1 MGFKENLRDEITYQ
15 GLLVKE
21 VAAKAGLPSNALSNY
36 LRENS
41 SIPSADIAVKIA
53 AALGVSVEYL
63 VTGNNPSSSN
73 KSKPIKSYSAEI
85 RHIADNLEKMN
96 SKELNLVNVLVKEIV
111 KDSAQKES
119 ATS

>member
-1 MGFKENLRDEITYQ
+1 MGFKENLRDEINYQ

-21 VAAKAGLPSNALSNY
+21 VAAKAGLASNALSNY

-41 SIPSADIAVKIA
+41 SIPAADIAVKIA

-63 VTGNNPSSSN
+63 VTGKNSASSE
-73 KSKPIKSYSAEI
+73 KSKPVKSYSAEI

-96 SKELNLVNVLVKEIV
+96 PKELNLVSVLVKEIV
-111 KDSAQKES
+111 KDIK
-119 ATS
+119 